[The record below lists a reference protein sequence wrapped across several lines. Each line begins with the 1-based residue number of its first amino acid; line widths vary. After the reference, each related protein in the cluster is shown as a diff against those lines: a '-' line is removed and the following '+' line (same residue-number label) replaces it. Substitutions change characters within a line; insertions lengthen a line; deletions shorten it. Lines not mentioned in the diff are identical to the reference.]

1 VLTEADSAEEGV
13 KSLDNGADDCMA
25 KPISLELKARVD
37 ARRFRSGS
45 RRLKRCLQSWEVPAA
60 GHDRPVRCDQIAFIG
75 EDHPSAGTV
84 DQPDADSC
92 FQRGVSLHRANV
104 RQALNHVRRLG
115 RHPPKMSECSIHFDP
130 ATLIWHSRIAP
141 LKNAKPPAD

>member
-1 VLTEADSAEEGV
+1 MQPAEAMLGGYAQMP
-13 KSLDNGADDCMA
+13 ADGLLAIAQC
-25 KPISLELKARVD
+25 L
-37 ARRFRSGS
+37 GQ
-45 RRLKRCLQSWEVPAA
+45 RLHCI

-92 FQRGVSLHRANV
+92 FQRWVSLHRANV

-115 RHPPKMSECSIHFDP
+115 RHPPKVSECSMEM
-130 ATLIWHSRIAP
+130 LINERRRRI
-141 LKNAKPPAD
+141 